1 MHTRGTAARNGAA
14 RWRARGVAAWVAWA
28 VGCGSEA
35 PAPEPAPAPAPPRRE
50 PTPTPTATTK
60 LDLRLPAARVPTVE
74 PPAEPTSPA
83 PSDSG
88 PRVVPP
94 GTPPANARAFQR
106 IPVALQ
112 DGPPI
117 GGIGASGIHVDKIW
131 LGSAYERE
139 GCTGEDARYSLA
151 QHRQV
156 NVCFRVV
163 HSRAEEGA
171 EVLWEKDGAPFRRR
185 PVTIPDLHAYRTR
198 AYLVLRPE
206 YVGQWAARVVSS
218 EGVELGSASFVVV
231 P

>member
-1 MHTRGTAARNGAA
+1 MYSRGTAAIHRAA
-14 RWRARGVAAWVAWA
+14 RRACRVAAWLVCA
-28 VGCGSEA
+28 GCTA
-35 PAPEPAPAPAPPRRE
+35 EPATVPIEQAPAPPRRE
-50 PTPTPTATTK
+50 PTPTPTATTSR
-60 LDLRLPAARVPTVE
+60 DLRLPAAQVPTVAAPVE
-74 PPAEPTSPA
+74 PAEVAPA
-83 PSDSG
+83 EGG

-112 DGPPI
+112 DGPPV

-139 GCTGEDARYSLA
+139 GCTGEGERFSLER
-151 QHRQV
+151 HRQV